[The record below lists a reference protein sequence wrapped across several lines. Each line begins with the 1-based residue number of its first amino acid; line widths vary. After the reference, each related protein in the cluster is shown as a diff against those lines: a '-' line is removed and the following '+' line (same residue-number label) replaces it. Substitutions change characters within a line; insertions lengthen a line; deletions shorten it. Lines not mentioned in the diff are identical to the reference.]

1 MHIRIESLARRTNI
15 TSASFNFRPTRHR
28 DFLFFLSAALRT
40 GVDEAKLVILP
51 PLNGDS
57 GTKMVVKSGSKFTV
71 SCIYDHPE
79 LSSDKIHWRNEHGK
93 EIDGESS
100 AR

>member
-1 MHIRIESLARRTNI
+1 MNRIFSATHEKCILRPLRS
-15 TSASFNFRPTRHR
+15 TSVQHAIETF
-28 DFLFFLSAALRT
+28 FFLSAALRT